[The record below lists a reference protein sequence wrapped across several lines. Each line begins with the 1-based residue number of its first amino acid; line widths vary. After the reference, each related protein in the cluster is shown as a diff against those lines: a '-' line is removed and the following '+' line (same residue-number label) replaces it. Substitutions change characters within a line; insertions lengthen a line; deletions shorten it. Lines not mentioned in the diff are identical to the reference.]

1 MGRSD
6 QLIRD
11 PVSHPLRGPSGDRVS
26 IPESYERSR
35 ERFCENIA
43 AVRNLWPAARLDKYS
58 LAGAP
63 ELSIDWIAAEACHNR
78 QRLFILTTGLHG
90 IEGDVGSAM
99 MQLFIEEFQA
109 RFDPD
114 TTGILLVHAIN
125 PWGMKH
131 HRCVTADNIDLNR
144 NFVRD
149 FDSLANFNP
158 DYSRLDPFLNPQ
170 QPIRN
175 VLVSKFAFLLCLP
188 GLLAR
193 FGVRRFREAALM
205 GQYRLEK
212 GLYFGGNALHEES
225 QVMGSL
231 YRKWIS
237 GYDQILHLDM
247 HTGYGPRNQMTLIN
261 SAREGMS
268 SGETANRYG
277 VRRVVAPNPDEFY
290 TVSGDMTD
298 FVYDLVKEEFP
309 DGKVYSATFE
319 FGTFGDSL
327 LAGIRSLR
335 AVVFENR
342 LYEYGGNQPAQKWV
356 KREFDELYVPSDPEW
371 FEKAKADARQAF
383 EGILGVEGYLP

>member
-1 MGRSD
+1 
-6 QLIRD
+6 
-11 PVSHPLRGPSGDRVS
+11 
-26 IPESYERSR
+26 
-35 ERFCENIA
+35 
-43 AVRNLWPAARLDKYS
+43 
-58 LAGAP
+58 
-63 ELSIDWIAAEACHNR
+63 
-78 QRLFILTTGLHG
+78 
-90 IEGDVGSAM
+90 
-99 MQLFIEEFQA
+99 
-109 RFDPD
+109 
-114 TTGILLVHAIN
+114 
-125 PWGMKH
+125 
-131 HRCVTADNIDLNR
+131 
-144 NFVRD
+144 
-149 FDSLANFNP
+149 
-158 DYSRLDPFLNPQ
+158 
-170 QPIRN
+170 
-175 VLVSKFAFLLCLP
+175 
-188 GLLAR
+188 
-193 FGVRRFREAALM
+193 M